1 MPRGP
6 KKQIPQSEVSQ
17 LINDVHGLNI
27 NARTRELFLMGYAG
41 DSQEEDPGVDYRS
54 AGTFLKNLHIL
65 ETLGR
70 SKIIVHMQITG
81 GEWSYGM
88 GIYNAIQAAKSS
100 VTIVAYA
107 HATSMSGVI
116 LQAADNRI
124 LMPDTHFMLH
134 YGSLGIEST
143 SQAVLACVE
152 QNERDNKRMLEI
164 FAERAVEG
172 PHFRAKRWGVKR
184 VSDYI
189 DHEMRQKGDWYLSA
203 TEAVEYGFADGVLG
217 RDITKV

>member
-6 KKQIPQSEVSQ
+6 KKQIPPLEISQ
-17 LINDVHGLNI
+17 LLNDVHGLNI
-27 NARTRELFLMGYAG
+27 NVQTREIFLMGYAG
-41 DSQEEDPGVDYRS
+41 DAQEEDPGVDYRS
-54 AGTFLKNLHIL
+54 TGTFLKNLHFL

-70 SKIIVHMQITG
+70 SKIVVHMQITG

-88 GIYNAIQAAKSS
+88 GIYNALQSAKSS
-100 VTIVAYA
+100 ITIVAYA

-134 YGSLGIEST
+134 YGSIGLDST
-143 SQAVLACVE
+143 SQAVKAAVD
-152 QNERDNKRMLEI
+152 QNERDNQRMLEI
-164 FAERAVEG
+164 FAERGAEG

-203 TEAVEYGFADGVLG
+203 TEAVEFGFADGVLG
-217 RDITKV
+217 RDIMKV